1 MKAGYIALV
10 GEPNVG
16 KSTLFNCFLKNKL
29 SAVSHK
35 PQTTRNRIL
44 GILVHEQCQLC
55 FFDTPGIIVPDY
67 PLQENMIRQL
77 QQAIRDAD
85 IVVWITD
92 PWFESVRFP
101 EILAEAARTKPFIAV
116 VNKID
121 LADEPRVMRALSE
134 IASSGINDALAL
146 SAVTG
151 TGVEGL
157 LLKLRDLLPEN
168 PFLYPEEDIS
178 DSPVRFFVAEI
189 IREKIFQTF
198 KEEIPYSTCV
208 LIEDYQER
216 EQGKDLI
223 RAVIYVERDSQKGIL
238 IGKKGIALKRIGEA
252 ARRDIEVFIDHPV
265 YLELWVKVKD
275 QWRKDKKFLKEIG
288 Y

>member
-1 MKAGYIALV
+1 MKAGYVALV

-16 KSTLFNCFLKNKL
+16 KSTLFNSLIRNKL
-29 SAVSHK
+29 SAVSPK

-55 FFDTPGIIVPDY
+55 FFDTPGIITPDY
-67 PLQENMIRQL
+67 PLQEGMVHNLRQAV
-77 QQAIRDAD
+77 QDAD

-92 PWFESVRFP
+92 PWFESARFP
-101 EILAEAARTKPFIAV
+101 AMLASIPRARPFIAV

-121 LADEPRVMRALSE
+121 LADEPRVKRALSE
-134 IASSGINDALAL
+134 VAAAGIDEAIAL
-146 SAVTG
+146 SALTG
-151 TGVEGL
+151 SGVDRL
-157 LLKLRDLLPEN
+157 LSKLCAVLPEG

-189 IREKIFQTF
+189 IREKIFHKF

-208 LIEDYQER
+208 QVEEYKEH

-223 RAVIYVERDSQKGIL
+223 RAVIYVERDSQKGII
-238 IGKKGIALKRIGEA
+238 IGKKGAALKQLGAA

-265 YLELWVKVKD
+265 YLELWVKVKER
-275 QWRKDKKFLKEIG
+275 WRKDKRFLKEIG
-288 Y
+288 F

>member
-16 KSTLFNCFLKNKL
+16 KSTLFNYLLKNKL
-29 SAVSHK
+29 SAVSPK

-44 GILVHEQCQLC
+44 GILVREQCQLC
-55 FFDTPGIIVPDY
+55 FFDTPGIITPDY
-67 PLQENMIRQL
+67 PLQENMIHQL
-77 QQAIRDAD
+77 QQAIQDAD

-92 PWFESVRFP
+92 PWFRSVRFP
-101 EILAEAARTKPFIAV
+101 ENLAKVARTKPFIAV

-121 LADEPRVMRALSE
+121 LADEPRVKRALSE
-134 IASSGINDALAL
+134 IASSGISDAIAL
-146 SAVTG
+146 SALTG

-157 LLKLRDLLPEN
+157 LSKLCDLLPEN
-168 PFLYPEEDIS
+168 PFLYPEDDIS

-189 IREKIFQTF
+189 IREKIFQKF

-208 LIEDYQER
+208 QIEEYKEH
-216 EQGKDLI
+216 EEGKDLI
-223 RAVIYVERDSQKGIL
+223 RAVIYVERESQKGIL

-252 ARRDIEVFIDHPV
+252 ARKDIEVLIDHPV
-265 YLELWVKVKD
+265 YLELWVKVKE

>member
-16 KSTLFNCFLKNKL
+16 KSTLFNRLIKSKL
-29 SAVSHK
+29 SAISPK
-35 PQTTRNRIL
+35 PQTTRNRVL

-55 FFDTPGIIVPDY
+55 FFDTPGIITPDY
-67 PLQENMIRQL
+67 LLQEYMVHHL
-77 QQAIRDAD
+77 QQALADAD

-92 PWFESVRFP
+92 PWFESARFP
-101 EILAEAARTKPFIAV
+101 QILASVTRAKTFFAV

-121 LADEPRVMRALSE
+121 LADESRIKHVLSE
-134 IASSGINDALAL
+134 IALSGVSDAIAL
-146 SAVTG
+146 SAL
-151 TGVEGL
+151 TGVGVNGL
-157 LLKLRDLLPEN
+157 LSKLCDLLPEN

-189 IREKIFQTF
+189 IREKIFQAF

-208 LIEDYQER
+208 QVEDYQEH

-238 IGKKGIALKRIGEA
+238 IGKKGTALKRIGEA
-252 ARRDIEVFIDHPV
+252 ARKDIEAFIDHPV
-265 YLELWVKVKD
+265 YLELWVKVKE
-275 QWRKDKKFLKEIG
+275 QWRKDKRFLKEIG

>member
-16 KSTLFNCFLKNKL
+16 KSTLFNHLLKNKL
-29 SAVSHK
+29 SAVSPK

-44 GILVHEQCQLC
+44 GILVREQCQLC
-55 FFDTPGIIVPDY
+55 FFDTPGIITPDY
-67 PLQENMIRQL
+67 PLQENMIHQL
-77 QQAIRDAD
+77 QQAIQDAD

-92 PWFESVRFP
+92 PWFESARFP
-101 EILAEAARTKPFIAV
+101 EILAKAARTKPFIAV

-121 LADEPRVMRALSE
+121 LADGQRVKYALSQV
-134 IASSGINDALAL
+134 ASSGITDAVAL
-146 SAVTG
+146 SAVKG
-151 TGVEGL
+151 TGVEEL
-157 LLKLRDLLPEN
+157 LSRLCGLLPEN
-168 PFLYPEEDIS
+168 PYLYPENDIS

-189 IREKIFQTF
+189 IREKIFQKF

-208 LIEDYQER
+208 QIEEYKEH

-238 IGKKGIALKRIGEA
+238 IGKKGIALKQIGEA
-252 ARRDIEVFIDHPV
+252 ARKDIEVFIDHPV
-265 YLELWVKVKD
+265 YLELWVKVKE
-275 QWRKDKKFLKEIG
+275 QWRKDKKFLKELG